1 MNGENSPDERFELEE
16 TLLQRLRRH
25 ERELSVTR
33 SLTKAKVVTA
43 DAEVQQLEEKVRAV
57 VENGK
62 RVGAKV
68 DALVE
73 LMQQRLRRDGGGTTS

>member
-1 MNGENSPDERFELEE
+1 
-16 TLLQRLRRH
+16 
-25 ERELSVTR
+25 
-33 SLTKAKVVTA
+33 LTKAKVVTA

-73 LMQQRLRRDGGGTTS
+73 LMQQGLRRDGGGATS